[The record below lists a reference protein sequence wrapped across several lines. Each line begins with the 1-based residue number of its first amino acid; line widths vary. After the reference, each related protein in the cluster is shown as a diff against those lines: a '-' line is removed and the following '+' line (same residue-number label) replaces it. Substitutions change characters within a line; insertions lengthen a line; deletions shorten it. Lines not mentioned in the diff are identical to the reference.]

1 MNFMKNKTTQRTEA
15 AAQANFEGQ
24 DFDAQER
31 ELAEVLGA
39 FRQSVHAW
47 SDAEFNRERKLVP
60 ARRPLFGFRLAVA
73 SSLLMIA
80 AGVTGG
86 ITVYQHY
93 HDIAVT
99 QARQDA
105 EKKRLADEKARIDK
119 MNQDQMAGHREND
132 DALLADIDSDIAQES
147 PAAMEPLASLMAR

>member
-1 MNFMKNKTTQRTEA
+1 MNFSKNKSTQATGAGE
-15 AAQANFEGQ
+15 QTSFERE
-24 DFDAQER
+24 ER
-31 ELAEVLGA
+31 ELAEVLGT

-47 SDAEFNRERKLVP
+47 SDAEFNRERKILPV
-60 ARRPLFGFRLAVA
+60 RKPLFGFRLVLA

-93 HDIAVT
+93 HDIAII
-99 QARQDA
+99 QAQKDADKKRQD
-105 EKKRLADEKARIDK
+105 DEKARLDK
-119 MNQDQMAGHREND
+119 MNQDQMAGRSND

>member
-1 MNFMKNKTTQRTEA
+1 MTFMKNKTAQGT
-15 AAQANFEGQ
+15 AAQAQFERQ
-24 DFDAQER
+24 DFAQQER

-39 FRQSVHAW
+39 FRQSAHAW
-47 SDAEFNRERKLVP
+47 SDAEFNRERKIVP

-73 SSLLMIA
+73 STLLMLA
-80 AGVTGG
+80 ASITGG

-119 MNQDQMAGHREND
+119 MNQDQMAGRSND